1 MIGGL
6 PLLDI
11 LLVLLLL
18 WLAWRLLYVSDLFS
32 ATVLFIAFGLVMSL
46 AWVRLR
52 APDLALAEAA
62 IGAGI
67 TGAMVLT
74 AMGRLG
80 GRRAHRLKRGF
91 SLASLADLLPAVG
104 ALAVLAALAWAVWL
118 LPPER
123 AGLFP
128 EVAAR
133 LVESGVTNPVTAV
146 LLNFRGY
153 DTLLEL
159 GVLFLAVLGA
169 WSMGEAQAPLLEEP
183 GDPLLAL
190 VRTFLPLLVMVAAYL
205 LWLGSHAPGGA
216 LQAGAVL
223 AAAGILALLVDI
235 RPPPYL
241 TGWPLR
247 AVLGSCLAFFL
258 AAAMAMTGGGGHF
271 LEYPQ
276 GWAKGFILLIEAV
289 MTLSVA
295 ATFVLLFAGG
305 RPPSGSAGDRD
316 KSR

>member
-6 PLLDI
+6 PLIDV

-18 WLAWRLLYVSDLFS
+18 WLAWQLLYVSDLFS
-32 ATVLFIAFGLVMSL
+32 STVLFIAFGLVMSL
-46 AWVRLR
+46 AWVRLQ

-74 AMGRLG
+74 ALGRLG
-80 GRRAHRLKRGF
+80 GRRAHRIKRGF
-91 SLASLADLLPAVG
+91 SVATLTELLSAAGGLAAF
-104 ALAVLAALAWAVWL
+104 AVLGWAVWA
-118 LPPER
+118 LPPEMV
-123 AGLFP
+123 GLAP

-133 LVESGVTNPVTAV
+133 LAESGVDHPVTAV

-153 DTLLEL
+153 DTLLEI

-190 VRTFLPLLVMVAAYL
+190 VRLILPLLVLVSAYL
-205 LWLGSHAPGGA
+205 LWRGSHAPGGA

-223 AAAGILALLVDI
+223 AAAGILALLTDI

-247 AVLGSCLAFFL
+247 AALGSCFTLFL
-258 AAAMAMTGGGGHF
+258 TVAVGLSMAGGHF
-271 LEYPQ
+271 LAYPP
-276 GWAKGFILLIEAV
+276 GWAKGLILLIEAV

-295 ATFVLLFAGG
+295 ATFALLFAGG
-305 RPPSGSAGDRD
+305 RPPTESENDQGENR
-316 KSR
+316 